1 MSEHRIEDLEHV
13 QGQIQDLT
21 VSVKELA
28 IGVKN
33 LTTTTDDLKV
43 RMDRQE
49 AEPAENMKIIRN
61 QIITSIISI
70 IVGAA
75 AAFVKGISDVGKYY
89 TDVKEHNGLFLWKLN
104 NQASKY
110 EI

>member
-1 MSEHRIEDLEHV
+1 MTQEDIAAKFAEHENRIKVSEHRIEDLEHV

-70 IVGAA
+70 IVGAVA
-75 AAFVKGISDVGKYY
+75 TFIMTGM
-89 TDVKEHNGLFLWKLN
+89 
-104 NQASKY
+104 
-110 EI
+110 

>member
-1 MSEHRIEDLEHV
+1 MTHEDIAAKFAEHENRIKVSEHRIADMEKV

-21 VSVKELA
+21 VSIKELA

-75 AAFVKGISDVGKYY
+75 AAFVLSGM
-89 TDVKEHNGLFLWKLN
+89 
-104 NQASKY
+104 
-110 EI
+110 